1 MVNPKQPDRRRLLK
15 GGAAI
20 AGLAIGGRRLAMAQT
35 PAVATPATNT
45 TGAKPYSER
54 SRFETAIRRP
64 DGVGTR
70 KTPLQ
75 DSMGIITPSEFFFGT
90 QHGAPTPDIDP
101 LEHRFMI
108 HGMVDRPLVFTV
120 EDLKRLPS
128 VSRIHFIECHG
139 NSSPTFHGGKD
150 TASHADEVTVQET
163 HGRTSCAEWT
173 GTPLSLL
180 LREVG
185 VQKGASWLVAEG
197 ADQFKHAASIP
208 LEKAMDDVLV
218 VYGQNGEAL
227 RREQGYPLRLLVP
240 GFEGI
245 RNVKWL
251 RRIKLGDEPFMTKLE
266 SAGYSRTRLSDGKSR
281 WFQLEM
287 GPKSVITRPSGG
299 QQLAAPGFYEISGL
313 AWSGA
318 GAIRRVEVSTDGG
331 RNWKNAVLQNPVLR
345 MAHTRFRLP
354 WTWDGEE
361 TVIQSRCFDEAG
373 QTQPTLSEMSKVW
386 GVDSNY
392 WRSTTN
398 IIGHFNP
405 VHPWRVKRDGGI
417 ENALF

>member
-1 MVNPKQPDRRRLLK
+1 
-15 GGAAI
+15 
-20 AGLAIGGRRLAMAQT
+20 
-35 PAVATPATNT
+35 
-45 TGAKPYSER
+45 
-54 SRFETAIRRP
+54 
-64 DGVGTR
+64 
-70 KTPLQ
+70 
-75 DSMGIITPSEFFFGT
+75 
-90 QHGAPTPDIDP
+90 
-101 LEHRFMI
+101 
-108 HGMVDRPLVFTV
+108 
-120 EDLKRLPS
+120 
-128 VSRIHFIECHG
+128 
-139 NSSPTFHGGKD
+139 
-150 TASHADEVTVQET
+150 
-163 HGRTSCAEWT
+163 
-173 GTPLSLL
+173 L